1 MHLRGDRKRKQ
12 ENIGKL
18 LSLRKSS
25 REATAVLFRSG
36 EPRDKDAG
44 EARVVLD
51 DRCILAFLVLLVAYS
66 VQRGML
72 GRTKGKRPCSI
83 RSYSRGKGKLI
94 LYVQWSFANIVRKP
108 GNQG

>member
-1 MHLRGDRKRKQ
+1 M
-12 ENIGKL
+12 
-18 LSLRKSS
+18 
-25 REATAVLFRSG
+25 LFRSG

-44 EARVVLD
+44 EKFTRNSSEARVVLD
-51 DRCILAFLVLLVAYS
+51 DRCILAFLVLLVAYR